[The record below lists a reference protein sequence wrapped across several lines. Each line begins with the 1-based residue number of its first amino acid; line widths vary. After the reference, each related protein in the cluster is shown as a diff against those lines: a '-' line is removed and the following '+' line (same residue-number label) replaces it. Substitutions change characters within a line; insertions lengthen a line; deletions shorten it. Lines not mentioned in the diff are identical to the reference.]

1 MATGLTQAAVAMVR
15 LSGPEAWAIVRKL
28 ARLQGSYPTPRT
40 ATLMRIYGEAL
51 SGIQTL
57 KNAVLDEAI
66 VILYQAP
73 ASYTGEDVAE
83 ITLHASPYIVRSVL
97 ELSIA
102 HGARMAE
109 PGEFTERA
117 FLNGKLDLAEAEGVN
132 DLIHARTRAQQ
143 QQAMG
148 LLQGGLSKEVAILRD
163 RLLHLATL
171 LELELDFSEEDVEF
185 ASRTELLELA
195 TSIQTR
201 CRELAATFSR
211 GEAIRSG
218 MPVVIV
224 GRPNA
229 GKSTLLNHLLGEE
242 RAIVTEIA
250 GTTRDTIEGE
260 CVFSGLL
267 FRFADTAGLRDTEDP
282 VEIMGIARTLEHAK
296 RAKLLLVLV
305 DASSPEAERVA
316 LELFQ
321 ELDGNAQKAL
331 LLTKADRVPDSVLG
345 ELRNRLV
352 GQLGDVPVLPWSSVS
367 QGGDAELKGL
377 LDRIATETLPEAEEV
392 VVTNLRHYQ
401 ALAESDGELTQLLAG
416 LQSGLSQELLA
427 FHLRRVIAHLGAI
440 TGEIGV
446 EDILGN
452 IFQNFC
458 IGK

>member
-1 MATGLTQAAVAMVR
+1 MVR

-28 ARLQGSYPTPRT
+28 ARLQGSYPTPRS

-51 SGIQTL
+51 PGIQTR
-57 KNAVLDEAI
+57 KSAVLDEAI
-66 VILYQAP
+66 VILYRAP

-83 ITLHASPYIVRSVL
+83 IALHASPYIVRSVL

-102 HGARMAE
+102 YGARMAE

-148 LLQGGLSKEVAILRD
+148 LLQGGLSKEVELLRD

-185 ASRTELLELA
+185 ANRAELLELA
-195 TSIQTR
+195 TSIQAR

-242 RAIVTEIA
+242 RAIVTAIP

-282 VEIMGIARTLEHAK
+282 VEKIGIARTLEHAK

-331 LLTKADRVPDSVLG
+331 LLTKADRVSDSALG
-345 ELRNRLV
+345 ELRDRLA

-377 LDRIATETLPEAEEV
+377 LDR
-392 VVTNLRHYQ
+392 
-401 ALAESDGELTQLLAG
+401 
-416 LQSGLSQELLA
+416 
-427 FHLRRVIAHLGAI
+427 
-440 TGEIGV
+440 
-446 EDILGN
+446 
-452 IFQNFC
+452 
-458 IGK
+458 